1 MQTLLKI
8 LKNIIKGIFYIAVFL
23 GLFILAVRFEVGSKS
38 KSVSSSYTVNQDT
51 KIDPNSELAKYV
63 TQEEIDDFGFRCAN
77 IVCDEEKNA
86 TLVPLRAA
94 LDRKDTDFVVKFIK
108 DNNRTADVS
117 MRDKRTPLMYS
128 SFRNDINTS
137 NALINL
143 GADIRAKDRFGLSP
157 MAYAIMLNSLD
168 TAKILLEK
176 GVKFEEVEYVAY
188 FILNSKEGY
197 GRMSSLIIDGNDI
210 TINYAID
217 PDHPGRYPDTDINN
231 PACVKT
237 CDGEKVEPFKYVVSK
252 NLPQMAELMLSMG
265 YKPKEFKMANG
276 LQGIK
281 EEEKNMPLERSAWA
295 ILDDYEDYEPM
306 LDVFI
311 KYDLPSAP
319 NKEQLKEAYE
329 VCYDKLKSFT
339 KEKEKYI
346 YKMNQ
351 GRDEEAEE
359 KIKRTNNKYKYA
371 PYSLLYEDGLLQ
383 YKPKPID
390 PEQIKIFDNTI
401 NSYLKHCPD
410 ENATFKDIK
419 TFIKWANERKRRY
432 EIEVFIDKYEKNPN
446 KVIYIDSNRSKSD
459 QSEIYK

>member
-1 MQTLLKI
+1 LQTLLKI

-108 DNNRTADVS
+108 DNNLTVDVG

-128 SFRNDINTS
+128 SFRNDVNTS

-157 MAYAIMLNSLD
+157 MAYAIMLNSVD

-197 GRMSSLIIDGNDI
+197 GWMSSLIIDGNDI
-210 TINYAID
+210 TINYTID

-252 NLPQMAELMLSMG
+252 NLPQMAELMLSTG
-265 YKPKEFKMANG
+265 YKPKEFKTGNW

-281 EEEKNMPLERSAWA
+281 EEEKNAALEKSGWA
-295 ILDDYEDYEPM
+295 LLDNYENHEPM
-306 LDVFI
+306 LEVFT
-311 KYDLPSAP
+311 KYDLPNAP
-319 NKEQLKEAYE
+319 TKEQLKGAYGK
-329 VCYDKLKSFT
+329 CYKTYLWYKVRWIDGASINKKRPFYVDMPIKNL
-339 KEKEKYI
+339 EKYC
-346 YKMNQ
+346 
-351 GRDEEAEE
+351 
-359 KIKRTNNKYKYA
+359 T
-371 PYSLLYEDGLLQ
+371 
-383 YKPKPID
+383 D
-390 PEQIKIFDNTI
+390 PNG
-401 NSYLKHCPD
+401 
-410 ENATFKDIK
+410 TFQNVRS
-419 TFIKWANERKRRY
+419 FISWANEQKKMN
-432 EIEVFIDKYEKNPN
+432 EIIKIGDTG
-446 KVIYIDSNRSKSD
+446 KVIYVDGNRSKS
-459 QSEIYK
+459 SPSSNLK

>member
-1 MQTLLKI
+1 MQSI
-8 LKNIIKGIFYIAVFL
+8 
-23 GLFILAVRFEVGSKS
+23 FILAAFAAILFYLSFLGVKFDKFGSS
-38 KSVSSSYTVNQDT
+38 PVPTGFTITPDT

-63 TQEEIDDFGFRCAN
+63 TQEEIEAFGFGVRD
-77 IVCDEEKNA
+77 IVCDKEKNA

-108 DNNRTADVS
+108 DNNLSVDVS
-117 MRDKRTPLMYS
+117 MRDKRTPLMYN
-128 SFRNDINTS
+128 SFRNDVNTS

-157 MAYAIMLNSLD
+157 MAYAIMLNSVD

-176 GVKFEEVEYVAY
+176 GVKFEEVEYVSPHIHTNRY
-188 FILNSKEGY
+188 YE
-197 GRMSSLIIDGNDI
+197 SSRFDSIIINDDDNI
-210 TINYAID
+210 TIRYKYD
-217 PDHPGRYPDTDINN
+217 QGRPETDLNN
-231 PACVKT
+231 PQCVESSTRYKLN
-237 CDGEKVEPFKYVVSK
+237 PFEYAVDR
-252 NLPQMAELMLSMG
+252 NLPQMAELMLSKG
-265 YKPKEFKMANG
+265 YKPKKFEMGIG
-276 LQGIK
+276 LEGIK
-281 EEEKNMPLERSAWA
+281 EEEKNRPLEQSGWA
-295 ILDDYEDYEPM
+295 YLGNYENYEPM

-359 KIKRTNNKYKYA
+359 KIKKKYDKYKYA

-390 PEQIKIFDNTI
+390 PKMIEKFDKDI
-401 NSYLKHCPD
+401 NFYKQHCPD
-410 ENATFKDIK
+410 ENATFKDAK
-419 TFIKWANERKRRY
+419 AFIVWANEEKRQY
-432 EIEVFIDKYEKNPN
+432 EIRWFIYKTKNNPA
-446 KVIYIDSNRSKSD
+446 KVIYVDGNRSKS
-459 QSEIYK
+459 SPSSNLK

>member
-108 DNNRTADVS
+108 DNNISVDVS

-128 SFRNDINTS
+128 SFRNDVNTS

-176 GVKFEEVEYVAY
+176 GIKFEEVEYVAY
-188 FILNSKEGY
+188 FILNSNSY
-197 GRMSSLIIDGNDI
+197 GWMSSLIIDGNDI
-210 TINYAID
+210 TINYTID

-231 PACVKT
+231 PTCVET

-252 NLPQMAELMLSMG
+252 NLPQMAELMLSTG

-359 KIKRTNNKYKYA
+359 KIKKKYDKYKYA

-459 QSEIYK
+459 QS